1 MKSRIF
7 REAPLKLVIPAHA
20 GIQEK
25 AAGFRVKPGMTDLVI
40 EGNNVHTDFRMK
52 ND

>member
-1 MKSRIF
+1 MNSRIF
-7 REAPLKLVIPAHA
+7 QEPPLKFVIPAHA

-25 AAGFRVKPGMTDLVI
+25 ADGFRVKPGMTDLLI
-40 EGNNVHTDFRMK
+40 EGNNVHSDFRMK